1 KTIHVNKSPIVI
13 GNLKTL
19 SPAMAE
25 RWALDLDAQLA
36 HARRLAEQGR
46 LLDGLWHE
54 VFQREP
60 FAASDVD
67 EDLY

>member
-1 KTIHVNKSPIVI
+1 MI

-25 RWALDLDAQLA
+25 RWGFDLEAQLA
-36 HARRLAEQGR
+36 HARALADKGR
-46 LLDGLWHE
+46 LLDGLWPE

-60 FAASDVD
+60 FEACLLYTSDAAD
-67 EDLY
+67 E